1 MEQNFQTSF
10 IPKKPIVQEEVST
23 SKKPMSFL
31 TVFGIIVFLTMVATY
46 GGLFLYQTTL
56 AQKIESSKQD
66 LQKAGERFEI
76 AKINELQNLNKRL
89 NAANKILEK
98 HITISPIFEILQ
110 NITMKSVRYNKF
122 TYSISDKNEIIVSL
136 SGEAE
141 GYRSIA
147 LQSDLF
153 SQEKNLIQP
162 VFSNLT
168 LNDKGA
174 VLFDLEFKVDP
185 ILVNYKQSIDAQ
197 RVIPPN
203 QNNITPLE
211 DINIVN

>member
-10 IPKKPIVQEEVST
+10 IPKKPIVQEEEVST
-23 SKKPMSFL
+23 SKKPMSFF
-31 TVFGIIVFLTMVATY
+31 TVFGIIVFLTMVASY

-56 AQKIESSKQD
+56 VQKINASKED
-66 LQKAGERFEI
+66 LSKAGERFEI
-76 AKINELQNLNKRL
+76 AKIDELQLLNKRL
-89 NAANKILEK
+89 NAATKILEK

-122 TYSISDKNEIIVSL
+122 TYNISDKNEIVISM
-136 SGEAE
+136 SGEAQ

-185 ILVNYKQSIDAQ
+185 ILVNYKQTIDSQ
-197 RVIPPN
+197 RVIPVN
-203 QNNITPLE
+203 QNNINPL